1 VTIAPKTL
9 DDLGWPT
16 YVDHWVKR
24 CATARGAAAVR
35 GFVMFGGGGEDGSG
49 IAAARERASE
59 ITEARGLAARD
70 ARLPLG
76 GIADIAAAIGRVR
89 KAAALDAGELV
100 AVASTGQALGR
111 LRGHLR
117 EHAAVAPRLA
127 ARGAAIAD
135 LGHVYLPILEAFDP
149 DGRLVDHASD
159 ALGPLRRALAA
170 IKAQLEKRMGAL
182 LGDERFAPYLQD
194 AYYTQREDRYVLPV
208 RTDGKGFVRGIVHGT
223 SQSGQTLFIEPE
235 EIVDLNN
242 RAKLAE
248 AEVLDEERRILVK
261 FSGWVAEEAD
271 AFDAALAAA
280 ETLDVI
286 ASAAAI
292 ADDTVAAEPILD
304 AAPRIGL
311 LHARHPLM
319 LLGDRRCVANDITVA
334 AGSTLLVS
342 GPNAGGKTVA
352 LKTVGLAALMV
363 RCGHHV
369 TAESGSAMGW
379 FPDIRTDIGDAQSLE
394 HDLSTFSG
402 HMVHLRELLA
412 TAGHGSL
419 ILIDEIAVGTD
430 PDQGAALAQA
440 VLEALAVRSVT
451 GIVTTHYERL
461 KALGATDPRFANA
474 SVGFDLARLEPTFK
488 LHLGA
493 PGSSGALAVA
503 RRMGIADDVV
513 DRARDL
519 LGSHGARVEELLASV
534 ADQRRR
540 IEEERAA
547 LLAELEDA
555 EAERAALRTH
565 RERTVARYEKQTRAA
580 HGEALAALK
589 AARREIDEIRRDVKA
604 RAAAAEAPP
613 TMDEIKEATRR
624 LVSPGATVARHEPQR
639 QLPPGT
645 PARPEQLVAGA
656 PVIVPRLGRA
666 EVVSVLPEDRVE
678 VRVGAM
684 RATVPIQDV
693 LMDTH
698 RQARAE
704 RRDRGDRA
712 QRGEHG
718 ERVANGEPA
727 AGSAGGAVQLV
738 DGLPA
743 GGRVNARTFDTTLD
757 VRGNRVDEAVS
768 QVDRFVDESLLAGR
782 DAIFVV
788 HGHGTGALRSAVRSH
803 LASHKAIEKF
813 RPGEQNE
820 GGDGVTVAFL
830 RG

>member
-1 VTIAPKTL
+1 MTIAQKTL
-9 DDLGWPT
+9 SDLGWPT
-16 YVDHWVKR
+16 YVEHWVKR
-24 CATARGAAAVR
+24 CATSRGANAVR
-35 GFVMFGGGGEDGSG
+35 GFVMFGDGEGAGQVASSIDD
-49 IAAARERASE
+49 ARARAQE
-59 ITEARGLAARD
+59 ITEARGLTARD

-76 GIADIAAAIGRVR
+76 GIVDIAGAIARVR
-89 KAAALDAGELV
+89 KAAALDAPELV
-100 AVASTGQALGR
+100 AVATTGQALGR
-111 LRGHLR
+111 LRLHLR
-117 EHAAVAPRLA
+117 EHEVVAQRLA
-127 ARGAAIAD
+127 ARGQAIAD

-182 LGDERFAPYLQD
+182 LTDDRFSPYLQD
-194 AYYTQREDRYVLPV
+194 AYYTQREERYVLPV

-248 AEVLDEERRILVK
+248 AEVLDEERRILAK

-286 ASAAAI
+286 AAAAII
-292 ADDTVAAEPILD
+292 ADDTVATEPVID
-304 AAPRIGL
+304 DAPRIGL

-319 LLGDRRCVANDITVA
+319 LLGERRCVANDVAVA
-334 AGSTLLVS
+334 AGTTLLVS

-363 RCGHHV
+363 RCGHHL

-379 FPDIRTDIGDAQSLE
+379 FPDVRTDIGDAQSLE

-402 HMVHLRELLA
+402 HMVNLRELLA

-419 ILIDEIAVGTD
+419 VLIDEIAVGTD
-430 PDQGAALAQA
+430 PEQGAALAQA
-440 VLEALAVRSVT
+440 VLEALAGRGVT
-451 GIVTTHYERL
+451 GIITTHYERL
-461 KALGATDPRFANA
+461 KALGATDPRFANG

-488 LHLGA
+488 LHIGA

-503 RRMGIADDVV
+503 RRMGIAADVV

-519 LGSHGARVEELLASV
+519 MGAHVVKVEELLASV

-555 EAERAALRTH
+555 EAERAAMRMHKDKAL
-565 RERTVARYEKQTRAA
+565 ARYEKQTRAA
-580 HGEALAALK
+580 HGEALAQLK
-589 AARREIDEIRRDVKA
+589 AARREIDEVRREVKIRAAAETAATLDDVKA
-604 RAAAAEAPP
+604 
-613 TMDEIKEATRR
+613 MTRR
-624 LVSPGATVARHEPQR
+624 LATPGATIAQLEPAR

-666 EVVSVLPEDRVE
+666 ELVAVLPDERVE

-684 RATVPIQDV
+684 RATVPLRDV
-693 LMDTH
+693 LLDTH
-698 RQARAE
+698 RNAR
-704 RRDRGDRA
+704 RA
-712 QRGEHG
+712 GLGPRPE
-718 ERVANGEPA
+718 APPSSFP
-727 AGSAGGAVQLV
+727 GSAPGTASGADVQLV
-738 DGLPA
+738 DGVPA
-743 GGRVNARTFDTTLD
+743 GGKANARTPETTLD
-757 VRGNRVDEAVS
+757 VRGNRADEAVAM
-768 QVDRFVDESLLAGR
+768 VDRFIDESLLAGR

-788 HGHGTGALRSAVRSH
+788 HGHGTGALRSAIRGY
-803 LASHKAIEKF
+803 LQTHKVIEKL
-813 RPGEQNE
+813 RPGEQAE